1 MLSAVSNIVLA
12 QQELAQRRFKNVL
25 KYTRKAQKEAPGS
38 PVPDNLAGIALSA
51 MSRPGEA
58 VNSFKRAILL
68 DPSYAEARKNL
79 AQTYLLMGQYENA
92 LLALHAVPE
101 TPDVLYLKAQGL
113 AALNRKQEALAAAMR
128 YIAGNQE
135 DKTGY
140 KLRAFIRLQFGL
152 IADALEDYEK
162 VISIDPQDAETLTR
176 MSLPLARHLRFD
188 DALNTALRAVE
199 IDPGN
204 ISAQLRLA
212 AQFSEMG
219 KTEQSIARY
228 RHVLSLEP
236 SQASALKA
244 LSEMLKGE
252 DLAELEPQV
261 ADVLSRVGK
270 GSEDE
275 AFLLFARFHI
285 LSGKG
290 AREQADRDIIQA
302 NKFFANRS
310 RYNAKAE
317 REAAEG
323 ILKRFPNALPPKQ
336 ETCTAPTPIFVF
348 GLPRSGTTLVEAM
361 LGRHEKVVPLG
372 ERGTIGFL
380 LEETIHRGLPFT
392 AQEIEELRA
401 EDVRLL
407 PELPIHAQAYVDKM
421 PANFRIVGFLKSIYP
436 ESKIVNVRRDPRDI
450 ALSMFQ
456 AHFSSSALNYTYDR
470 KAMSDYFNLYARMMQ
485 HWHRVFPG
493 QIYDIRYEAL
503 VEGVEGEGRKLA
515 EHCGIEWNS
524 QMASPDQTTS
534 QVLTMSA
541 NQLRTPIHKQS
552 IGKWQDRRKLLAPFL
567 QGLDHGLWPE
577 VETD

>member
-1 MLSAVSNIVLA
+1 VLA

-25 KYTRKAQKEAPGS
+25 KYARKAQKEAPHS
-38 PVPDNLAGIALSA
+38 PVPENLAGIALSA
-51 MSRPGEA
+51 MSRMGEA

-101 TPDVLYLKAQGL
+101 TPDAVYLKAQGL
-113 AALNRKQEALAAAMR
+113 AALKRKQEALAAATQ
-128 YIAGNQE
+128 YILGNQE
-135 DKTGY
+135 DKIGY

-188 DALNTALRAVE
+188 DALNSALRAVE
-199 IDPGN
+199 IDPDN

-219 KTEQSIARY
+219 KTEQSIAAY
-228 RHVLSLEP
+228 RHVLSLDP

-244 LSEMLKGE
+244 LSEMLSGE
-252 DLAELEPQV
+252 DLAELELQV
-261 ADVLSRVGK
+261 ADALSLVGK

-275 AFLLFARFHI
+275 AFLHFARFHI

-302 NKFFANRS
+302 NNFFANRS
-310 RYNAKAE
+310 HYNAKGE

-323 ILKRFPNALPPKQ
+323 ILKRFPVVLPPKQ
-336 ETCTAPTPIFVF
+336 EIRTAPTPIFVL

-361 LGRHEKVVPLG
+361 FGRHAKVVPLG

-392 AQEIEELRA
+392 AHEIEELRA
-401 EDVRLL
+401 EDLRLL
-407 PELPIHAQAYVDKM
+407 PELPVDALAYVDKM

-436 ESKIVNVRRDPRDI
+436 ECKIVNVRRDPRDI

-485 HWHRVFPG
+485 HWHKVFPG
-493 QIYDIRYEAL
+493 QIYDIHYEAL
-503 VEGVEGEGRKLA
+503 VGDIEGEGRKLA
-515 EHCGIEWNS
+515 GHCGIEWNS

-541 NQLRTPIHKQS
+541 NQLRKPIHTQS
-552 IGKWQDRRKLLAPFL
+552 IGKWRDRRKLLAPFL
-567 QGLDHGLWPE
+567 QGLDHALWPE
-577 VETD
+577 VETE

>member
-1 MLSAVSNIVLA
+1 LLSAVSNIVLA

-25 KYTRKAQKEAPGS
+25 KYTRKAQKEAPRS

-101 TPDVLYLKAQGL
+101 TPDTLYLKAQGL
-113 AALNRKQEALAAAMR
+113 AALNRKQDALAAATQ

-252 DLAELEPQV
+252 DLAELELQV
-261 ADVLSRVGK
+261 ADALSRVDK

-285 LSGKG
+285 LSDKG

-336 ETCTAPTPIFVF
+336 ETCTAPTPIFVL

-361 LGRHEKVVPLG
+361 LGRHDKVVPLG

-407 PELPIHAQAYVDKM
+407 PELPIDTQAYVDKM

-503 VEGVEGEGRKLA
+503 VEDVEGEGRKLA

-524 QMASPDQTTS
+524 QMALPDQTTS

-541 NQLRTPIHKQS
+541 NQLRTPIHNQS

-567 QGLDHGLWPE
+567 QGMDNALWPE
-577 VETD
+577 VETE